1 MGAPVE
7 PPPVKLV
14 MGLIYAAE
22 SLAQSALGALTEH
35 LGPVD
40 MECSPFPFSFTDY
53 YKEEMGGVLMRKF
66 VSFRDL
72 VQRAALPDTKVM
84 TNAVEGKFAVPG
96 SGHRTVN
103 LDPGYLSAENLVLAT
118 TKGYSHRPYLR
129 DGIYAEL
136 VYIYRG
142 GTFAPL
148 EWTYRDYMDA
158 RSIAFFIE
166 VRKGYM
172 RQVSRKD

>member
-1 MGAPVE
+1 MGAPME

-14 MGLIYAAE
+14 MGLIYGSEANAH
-22 SLAQSALGALTEH
+22 SALGALAER

-40 MECSPFPFSFTDY
+40 MECSPFPFDFTAY
-53 YKEEMGGVLMRKF
+53 YEEEMGGPLARKF

-72 VQRAALPDTKVM
+72 VQRATLPDTKLM
-84 TNAVEGKFAVPG
+84 TNAVEEEMAVPG
-96 SGHRTVN
+96 KGRRTVN
-103 LDPGYLSAENLVLAT
+103 LDPGYLSPENLVLAT

-148 EWTYRDYMDA
+148 EWTYRDYRDA
-158 RSIAFFIE
+158 RSIAFFNE

-172 RQVSRKD
+172 RQLSGKN